1 MEKAENREN
10 KNYGSVPFL
19 PDGVEKI
26 KKKIAK
32 NFKKQKN
39 TITASFQARLGWKGL
54 RNRENIGYRSVS
66 FLHDVLMKIPK
77 KQQKN

>member
-26 KKKIAK
+26 
-32 NFKKQKN
+32 Q
-39 TITASFQARLGWKGL
+39 
-54 RNRENIGYRSVS
+54 
-66 FLHDVLMKIPK
+66 K
-77 KQQKN
+77 KQQKISKNRKIPLLLHFKPDQVGKG